1 MENAI
6 ATIRTDIQFK
16 SPELQKATTAIAST
30 MATLAK
36 AGDSYKQAHAKAQKE
51 VAKTLYEVGQGK
63 YYKVDGFKSLA
74 EYGETIGLEKS
85 TVHKLEN
92 AGRMLCNENKKV
104 AELAKNMDYSKLA
117 ILSSADPV
125 KLNDAINKGEINPG
139 MTSQEVKEWKE
150 RNTECKPKI
159 EKRMNYIGQCV
170 IMGSQPA
177 LDDPTITDYF
187 PDTCPIEYYNALK
200 EELPFVSDYL
210 WSFVKNGDTR
220 IHVGFAPACMQDNY
234 TGPMFAWY
242 VETPVVKTN
251 TTNAKPTMTADDIK
265 KALAA
270 MPLELR
276 KAILASME

>member
-30 MATLAK
+30 MAKLAK
-36 AGDSYKQAHAKAQKE
+36 AGDSYKEAHAKAQKE

-92 AGRMLCNENKKV
+92 AGRMLCNKNAKV

-125 KLNDAINKGEINPG
+125 KLNDAIDKGEVKET
-139 MTSQEVKEWKE
+139 MSTQEVKEWKE
-150 RNTECKPKI
+150 RNTDSKPKI
-159 EKRMNYIGQCV
+159 EKRMDYKGAIYTTDSKGIHAEPINY
-170 IMGSQPA
+170 A
-177 LDDPTITDYF
+177 
-187 PDTCPIEYYNALK
+187 NALK
-200 EELPFVSDYL
+200 DELPFIRAYSWNFHKFNESRVE
-210 WSFVKNGDTR
+210 
-220 IHVGFAPACMQDNY
+220 VGVNVEKLLQGQLEM
-234 TGPMFAWY
+234 AWY
-242 VETPVVKTN
+242 VATPVIKTN
-251 TTNAKPTMTADDIK
+251 STNAKPMNAETIK
-265 KALAA
+265 QALASL
-270 MPLELR
+270 PDEVR